1 MVQLW
6 STSLTL
12 GQCASGI
19 RTGRKDTGKS
29 PSCCGC
35 WNRAVICCNGITLEV
50 AMCQHPVGLRYPCPP
65 YVEICRYLH
74 IYIYTYAIYIYMC
87 VCTVYVYIPCKCIT
101 RSQWGLI
108 SLRRIHVNNV
118 YRASC
123 FRRNSR
129 TLANLDRDAHPIFMR
144 PPKWHSQNCIYI
156 TGS

>member
-1 MVQLW
+1 MCSSWSSCGQHLW
-6 STSLTL
+6 R
-12 GQCASGI
+12 ASGI

-50 AMCQHPVGLRYPCPP
+50 AMCQHPVGLATVSVSP
-65 YVEICRYLH
+65 ICGDMQ
-74 IYIYTYAIYIYMC
+74 IYTYMYIYVC
-87 VCTVYVYIPCKCIT
+87 VCTVYVYIPCECIT
-101 RSQWGLI
+101 WGQWGLI

-144 PPKWHSQNCIYI
+144 PRKWHSQNCIYI
-156 TGS
+156 AGS